1 LFRDLRAAET
11 RLTETTCRRTDL
23 ERQLGTAPTRD
34 IADLTARIAIQVQL
48 EASARADLRAVS
60 EELDTAVRGFQIETG
75 IDGPTT
81 TETVRI
87 TFDLDE
93 IPPPDILRRAA
104 SPEPPARTSGM
115 TDTEVRTA
123 LRSFPRMLELYD
135 RTGIALTITPPPYIA
150 RGGTLWEAAT
160 HDTPKTHIYYRPAY
174 TATIATFATTRTLDE
189 QGGQSELLR
198 FFATATDEVIHRKMP
213 VQGFAFSPTDFG
225 ERKIS
230 LGFDDRG
237 RLIRFEQSGKSSVV
251 GATAAV
257 ADAVQ
262 TARDEYA
269 TTLARI
275 AEIQDTQRQLQQSD
289 VITEID
295 RLRKQRD
302 LLDARL
308 ELAGTRGSYDLLLER
323 KRIDAELAA
332 IQGRRA
338 LADERDATSLG
349 QEVGELRTRLD
360 QLARDLEEIKHRSE
374 QSPPVRGR

>member
-1 LFRDLRAAET
+1 
-11 RLTETTCRRTDL
+11 
-23 ERQLGTAPTRD
+23 
-34 IADLTARIAIQVQL
+34 
-48 EASARADLRAVS
+48 
-60 EELDTAVRGFQIETG
+60 
-75 IDGPTT
+75 
-81 TETVRI
+81 
-87 TFDLDE
+87 
-93 IPPPDILRRAA
+93 
-104 SPEPPARTSGM
+104 
-115 TDTEVRTA
+115 
-123 LRSFPRMLELYD
+123 
-135 RTGIALTITPPPYIA
+135 
-150 RGGTLWEAAT
+150 
-160 HDTPKTHIYYRPAY
+160 
-174 TATIATFATTRTLDE
+174 
-189 QGGQSELLR
+189 
-198 FFATATDEVIHRKMP
+198 
-213 VQGFAFSPTDFG
+213 
-225 ERKIS
+225 
-230 LGFDDRG
+230 
-237 RLIRFEQSGKSSVV
+237 V